1 MNKIKYEIPGLIFTL
16 SLLISSIV
24 IEEKTIRYIL
34 ILIALL
40 CNVFLV
46 YIITKEI
53 SDYIGS
59 CKKNEDNELK
69 EICNELKNSIEKY
82 SEEQFKNANQLTI
95 IIKEFI
101 NASNSYIEEIK
112 NLVNIENSI
121 IDEEKILS
129 NEIRSINENIH
140 NTLNN
145 FSVDF
150 LENQKQSNKAE
161 LNVLDNMADRIDGY
175 MKKYEEDLNSVN
187 GSMNALKTGV
197 KYSLDK
203 VNTAINDQTISI
215 QEGFG
220 DYVDEI
226 GGKINDFSRN
236 QKNRDEQQNEILNNE
251 IHSIQDILSQQI
263 GKTLDANEK
272 LLSYIQKVQEEWTT
286 LSKDEIAFLDK
297 VWNE

>member
-1 MNKIKYEIPGLIFTL
+1 M
-16 SLLISSIV
+16 
-24 IEEKTIRYIL
+24 
-34 ILIALL
+34 L

-69 EICNELKNSIEKY
+69 EICNELKNFIEKY
-82 SEEQFKNANQLTI
+82 SEEQFKNANQLTM

-129 NEIRSINENIH
+129 NEIQSINENIY

-150 LENQKQSNKAE
+150 LENQKQSNKEE
-161 LNVLDNMADRIDGY
+161 LNALDNMADRIDGY

-187 GSMNALKTGV
+187 IAMKSLRTEV
-197 KYSLDK
+197 KINLDK
-203 VNTAINDQTISI
+203 VNTAINDQTTSI
-215 QEGFG
+215 EDGFE
-220 DYVDEI
+220 DFVYEFD
-226 GGKINDFSRN
+226 GKINDFSKN
-236 QKNRDEQQNEILNNE
+236 QKHRDEEQNDKLNNE
-251 IHSIQDILSQQI
+251 INSIQDILSQQI

>member
-1 MNKIKYEIPGLIFTL
+1 MNKIKYEIPGVIFTL
-16 SLLISSIV
+16 SLLISSIG

-34 ILIALL
+34 ILITLL

-69 EICNELKNSIEKY
+69 EICNELKISIEKY

-121 IDEEKILS
+121 VDEQKILS
-129 NEIRSINENIH
+129 NEIQSINENIY

-150 LENQKQSNKAE
+150 LENQKQSNKEE
-161 LNVLDNMADRIDGY
+161 LNALDNMADRIDGY

-187 GSMNALKTGV
+187 IAMKSLRTEV
-197 KYSLDK
+197 KINLDK
-203 VNTAINDQTISI
+203 VNTAINDQTTSI
-215 QEGFG
+215 EDGFE
-220 DYVDEI
+220 DFIYEFN
-226 GGKINDFSRN
+226 GKINDFSKN
-236 QKNRDEQQNEILNNE
+236 QKHRDEEQNDKLNNE
-251 IHSIQDILSQQI
+251 INSIQDILSQQI
-263 GKTLDANEK
+263 GKALDANEK

>member
-16 SLLISSIV
+16 SLLISSIG

-34 ILIALL
+34 ILITLL

-129 NEIRSINENIH
+129 NEIQSINENIY

-150 LENQKQSNKAE
+150 LENQKQSNKE
-161 LNVLDNMADRIDGY
+161 KLNVLDNMADRIDGY

-187 GSMNALKTGV
+187 ITIKSLRTEV
-197 KYSLDK
+197 KINLDK
-203 VNTAINDQTISI
+203 VNTAINDQTTSI
-215 QEGFG
+215 QDGFE
-220 DYVDEI
+220 DFVDEFD
-226 GGKINDFSRN
+226 GKINDFTKN
-236 QKNRDEQQNEILNNE
+236 QKHRDEEQNDILNNE
-251 IHSIQDILSQQI
+251 INSIQDILSQQI
-263 GKTLDANEK
+263 GKALDANEK
-272 LLSYIQKVQEEWTT
+272 LLSYIQKVQKEWTT
-286 LSKDEIAFLDK
+286 LSKDEIAFLDR

>member
-16 SLLISSIV
+16 SLLISSIG

-34 ILIALL
+34 ILITLL

-121 IDEEKILS
+121 IDEGKILS
-129 NEIRSINENIH
+129 NEIQSINENIY

-150 LENQKQSNKAE
+150 LENQKQSNKE
-161 LNVLDNMADRIDGY
+161 KLNVLDNMADRIDGY

-187 GSMNALKTGV
+187 ITIKSLRTEV
-197 KYSLDK
+197 KINLDK
-203 VNTAINDQTISI
+203 VNTAINDQTTSI
-215 QEGFG
+215 QDGFE
-220 DYVDEI
+220 DFVDEFD
-226 GGKINDFSRN
+226 GKINDFTKN
-236 QKNRDEQQNEILNNE
+236 QKHRDEEQNDILNNE
-251 IHSIQDILSQQI
+251 INSIQDILSQQI
-263 GKTLDANEK
+263 GKALDANEK
-272 LLSYIQKVQEEWTT
+272 LLSYIQKVQKEWTT
-286 LSKDEIAFLDK
+286 LSKDEIAFLDR

>member
-1 MNKIKYEIPGLIFTL
+1 MNKIKYEIPGVIFTL
-16 SLLISSIV
+16 SLLISSIG

-34 ILIALL
+34 ILITLL

-69 EICNELKNSIEKY
+69 EICNELKISIEKY
-82 SEEQFKNANQLTI
+82 SEEQFKNSNQLTI

-121 IDEEKILS
+121 VDEQKILS
-129 NEIRSINENIH
+129 NEIQSINENIY

-150 LENQKQSNKAE
+150 LENQKQSNKEE
-161 LNVLDNMADRIDGY
+161 LNALDNMADRIDGY

-187 GSMNALKTGV
+187 IAMKSLRTEV
-197 KYSLDK
+197 KINLDK
-203 VNTAINDQTISI
+203 VNTAINDQTTSI
-215 QEGFG
+215 EDGFE
-220 DYVDEI
+220 DFIYEFN
-226 GGKINDFSRN
+226 GKINDFSKN
-236 QKNRDEQQNEILNNE
+236 QKHRDEEQNDKLNNE
-251 IHSIQDILSQQI
+251 INSIQDILSQQI
-263 GKTLDANEK
+263 GKALDANEK

>member
-1 MNKIKYEIPGLIFTL
+1 MNKIKYEIPGVIFTL
-16 SLLISSIV
+16 SLLISSIG

-34 ILIALL
+34 ILITLL

-69 EICNELKNSIEKY
+69 EICNELKISIEKY

-121 IDEEKILS
+121 VDEEKILS
-129 NEIRSINENIH
+129 NEIQSINENIY

-145 FSVDF
+145 FSVEF
-150 LENQKQSNKAE
+150 LENQKQSNKEE
-161 LNVLDNMADRIDGY
+161 LNALDNMADRIDGY

-187 GSMNALKTGV
+187 IAMKSLRTEV
-197 KYSLDK
+197 KINLDK
-203 VNTAINDQTISI
+203 VNTAINDQTTSI
-215 QEGFG
+215 EDGFE
-220 DYVDEI
+220 DFIYEFN
-226 GGKINDFSRN
+226 GKINDFSKN
-236 QKNRDEQQNEILNNE
+236 QKHRDEEQNDKLNNE
-251 IHSIQDILSQQI
+251 INSIQDILSQQI
-263 GKTLDANEK
+263 GKALDANEK

>member
-16 SLLISSIV
+16 SLLISSIG

-161 LNVLDNMADRIDGY
+161 LPHCPMPWNPFISDMIRSTFPSSHSRIRPMLPIM
-175 MKKYEEDLNSVN
+175 MK
-187 GSMNALKTGV
+187 
-197 KYSLDK
+197 
-203 VNTAINDQTISI
+203 
-215 QEGFG
+215 
-220 DYVDEI
+220 
-226 GGKINDFSRN
+226 
-236 QKNRDEQQNEILNNE
+236 
-251 IHSIQDILSQQI
+251 
-263 GKTLDANEK
+263 
-272 LLSYIQKVQEEWTT
+272 
-286 LSKDEIAFLDK
+286 
-297 VWNE
+297 

>member
-16 SLLISSIV
+16 SLLISSIG
-24 IEEKTIRYIL
+24 IEEKKIRYIL
-34 ILIALL
+34 ILITLL

-69 EICNELKNSIEKY
+69 EICNELKNFIEKY
-82 SEEQFKNANQLTI
+82 SEEQFKNANQLTM

-129 NEIRSINENIH
+129 NEIQSINENIY

-150 LENQKQSNKAE
+150 LENQKQSNKEE
-161 LNVLDNMADRIDGY
+161 LNALDNMADRIDGY

-187 GSMNALKTGV
+187 IAMKSLRTEV
-197 KYSLDK
+197 KINLDK
-203 VNTAINDQTISI
+203 VNTAINDQTTSI
-215 QEGFG
+215 EDGFE
-220 DYVDEI
+220 DFVYEFD
-226 GGKINDFSRN
+226 GKINDFSKN
-236 QKNRDEQQNEILNNE
+236 QKHRDEEQNDKLNNE
-251 IHSIQDILSQQI
+251 INSIQDILSQQI

>member
-16 SLLISSIV
+16 SLLISSIG
-24 IEEKTIRYIL
+24 IEEKKIRYIL
-34 ILIALL
+34 ILITLL

-69 EICNELKNSIEKY
+69 EICNELKNFIEKY
-82 SEEQFKNANQLTI
+82 SEEQFKNANQLTM

-121 IDEEKILS
+121 IDEKKILS
-129 NEIRSINENIH
+129 NEIQSINENIY

-150 LENQKQSNKAE
+150 LENQKQSNKEE
-161 LNVLDNMADRIDGY
+161 LNALDNMADRIDGY

-187 GSMNALKTGV
+187 IAMKSLRTEV
-197 KYSLDK
+197 KINLDK
-203 VNTAINDQTISI
+203 VNTAINDQTTSI
-215 QEGFG
+215 EDGFE
-220 DYVDEI
+220 DFVYEFD
-226 GGKINDFSRN
+226 GKINDFSKN
-236 QKNRDEQQNEILNNE
+236 QKHRDEEQNDKLNNE
-251 IHSIQDILSQQI
+251 INSIQDILSQQI

>member
-1 MNKIKYEIPGLIFTL
+1 MNKIKYEIPGVIFTL
-16 SLLISSIV
+16 SLLISSIG

-34 ILIALL
+34 ILITLL

-69 EICNELKNSIEKY
+69 EICNELKISIEKY

-121 IDEEKILS
+121 VDEEKILS
-129 NEIRSINENIH
+129 NEIQSINENIY

-150 LENQKQSNKAE
+150 LENQKQSNKEE
-161 LNVLDNMADRIDGY
+161 LNALDNMADRIDGY

-187 GSMNALKTGV
+187 IAMKSLRTEV
-197 KYSLDK
+197 KINLDK
-203 VNTAINDQTISI
+203 VNTAINDQTTSI
-215 QEGFG
+215 EDGFE
-220 DYVDEI
+220 DFIYEFN
-226 GGKINDFSRN
+226 GKINDFSKN
-236 QKNRDEQQNEILNNE
+236 QKHRDEEQNDKLNNE
-251 IHSIQDILSQQI
+251 INSIQDILSQQI

>member
-1 MNKIKYEIPGLIFTL
+1 MNKIKYEIPGVIFTL
-16 SLLISSIV
+16 SLLISSIG

-34 ILIALL
+34 ILITLL

-69 EICNELKNSIEKY
+69 EICNELKISIEKY
-82 SEEQFKNANQLTI
+82 SEEQFKNSNQLTI

-121 IDEEKILS
+121 VDEQKILS
-129 NEIRSINENIH
+129 NEIQFINENIY

-150 LENQKQSNKAE
+150 LENQKQSNKEE
-161 LNVLDNMADRIDGY
+161 LNALDNMADRIDGY

-187 GSMNALKTGV
+187 IAMKSLRTEV
-197 KYSLDK
+197 KINLDK
-203 VNTAINDQTISI
+203 VNTAINDQTTSI
-215 QEGFG
+215 EDGFE
-220 DYVDEI
+220 DFIYEFN
-226 GGKINDFSRN
+226 GKINDFSKN
-236 QKNRDEQQNEILNNE
+236 QKHRDEEQNDKLNNE
-251 IHSIQDILSQQI
+251 INSIQDILSQQI
-263 GKTLDANEK
+263 GKALDANEK

>member
-16 SLLISSIV
+16 SLLISSIG

-34 ILIALL
+34 ILITLL

-129 NEIRSINENIH
+129 NEIQSINENIY

-150 LENQKQSNKAE
+150 LENQKQSNKE
-161 LNVLDNMADRIDGY
+161 KLNVLDNMADRIDGY

-187 GSMNALKTGV
+187 ITTKSLRTEV
-197 KYSLDK
+197 KINLDK
-203 VNTAINDQTISI
+203 VNTAINDQTTSI
-215 QEGFG
+215 QDGFE
-220 DYVDEI
+220 DFVDEFD
-226 GGKINDFSRN
+226 GKINDFTKN
-236 QKNRDEQQNEILNNE
+236 QKHRDEEQNDILNNE
-251 IHSIQDILSQQI
+251 INSIQDILSQQI
-263 GKTLDANEK
+263 GKALDANEK
-272 LLSYIQKVQEEWTT
+272 LLSYIQKVQKEWTT
-286 LSKDEIAFLDK
+286 LSKDEIAFLDR

>member
-1 MNKIKYEIPGLIFTL
+1 MNKIKYEIPGVIFTL
-16 SLLISSIV
+16 SLLISSIG

-34 ILIALL
+34 ILITLL

-69 EICNELKNSIEKY
+69 EICNELKISIEKY

-121 IDEEKILS
+121 VDEEKILS
-129 NEIRSINENIH
+129 NEIQSINENIY

-150 LENQKQSNKAE
+150 LENQKQSNKEE
-161 LNVLDNMADRIDGY
+161 LNALDNMADRIDGY

-187 GSMNALKTGV
+187 IAMKSLRTEV
-197 KYSLDK
+197 KINLDK
-203 VNTAINDQTISI
+203 VNTAINDQTTSI
-215 QEGFG
+215 EDGFE
-220 DYVDEI
+220 DFIYEFN
-226 GGKINDFSRN
+226 GKINDFSKN
-236 QKNRDEQQNEILNNE
+236 QKHRDEEQNDKLNNE
-251 IHSIQDILSQQI
+251 INSIQDILSQQI
-263 GKTLDANEK
+263 GKALDANEK